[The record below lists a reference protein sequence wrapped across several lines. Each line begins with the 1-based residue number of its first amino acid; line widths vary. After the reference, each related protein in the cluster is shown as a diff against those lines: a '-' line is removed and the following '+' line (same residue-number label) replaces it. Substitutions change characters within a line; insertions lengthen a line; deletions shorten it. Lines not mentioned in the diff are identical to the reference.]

1 MMHKLFIFEAPDVWT
16 TLAQADKPIILYG
29 MGNGAD
35 KVLDELEKRHIKAAG
50 VMASDDFC
58 RYQEFR
64 GFTVQKQRDFEE
76 QFRLLGYASNI
87 DTIPRS
93 PFGDSSLSQR
103 EPNDFIIALCF
114 GSSLP
119 DVMAHIRHVA
129 EQHKLLVPN
138 IPVAGE
144 AIMDDRF
151 IAQYRQEIE
160 HAYSLLADEQ
170 SRKVFKGALD
180 FYYTGELKYLDRIE
194 SDKDEVF
201 ANILRLREERYLD
214 LGAYRGDTVDEF
226 LHYTDGYR
234 SITAVEPNPKNYKK
248 LCEHIGTI
256 ENATAL
262 NAGIADR
269 VGTMTIS
276 KKAGRMPVLGDTNGV
291 EIPVTTVDMIDCS
304 PTYIKIDIEGMEPQM
319 LSGAK
324 QTLRALKP
332 KLNLAAYHRT
342 EDFFSLILQL
352 HEINPD
358 YRIYLRKHPYIP
370 CWDLNIYAV

>member
-35 KVLDELEKRHIKAAG
+35 KVLDELEKRNIKAAG

-64 GFTVQKQRDFEE
+64 GFTVQKQSDFEK
-76 QFRLLGYASNI
+76 QYDN
-87 DTIPRS
+87 
-93 PFGDSSLSQR
+93 
-103 EPNDFIIALCF
+103 FIVALCF

-180 FYYTGELKYLDRIE
+180 FYYTGEMKYLDRIE

-291 EIPVTTVDMIDCS
+291 EIPVTTVDMIGCS